1 MGVYSQSHLE
11 DYTPEPCG
19 LIDSDVFGLH
29 ILSVPIYII
38 DTKQSPC
45 EGGCLAESDEKGG
58 VNLALRVDEDTTE
71 EKNETS
77 EGENKCG
84 YKLQIGVHIFFKIF
98 CKYILKKGR
107 FANLTPLVE
116 TKMYF

>member
-1 MGVYSQSHLE
+1 MIKLLRNKCNGRASSSPQKLKFSGAPVS
-11 DYTPEPCG
+11 
-19 LIDSDVFGLH
+19 
-29 ILSVPIYII
+29 IYII

-45 EGGCLAESDEKGG
+45 EGGSLPERDEERG
-58 VNLALRVDEDTTE
+58 VNLALRVNEDATE
-71 EKNETS
+71 EENEAS

-84 YKLQIGVHIFFKIF
+84 YKLQVCVHVFCEFF

-107 FANLTPLVE
+107 FANLTPLIE